1 MADNLNQEPKRK
13 KGSDRIE
20 LFNELSGVQD
30 IQDYFVKYCIQT
42 NTSERTAS
50 TFWNLICVC
59 LFMGGF
65 IGNLNELQT
74 YQSLS
79 RHFKSEENGVPQPK
93 MSARFVDA
101 NKNTLEIKDKDLKS
115 KMCYFSVLNVS
126 LIC

>member
-79 RHFKSEENGVPQPK
+79 RHFKSEENGVP
-93 MSARFVDA
+93 
-101 NKNTLEIKDKDLKS
+101 NLK
-115 KMCYFSVLNVS
+115 
-126 LIC
+126 

>member
-65 IGNLNELQT
+65 IGNPNELQI

-79 RHFKSEENGVPQPK
+79 RHFKSKENGVPQPK
-93 MSARFVDA
+93 MRVRFVDA
-101 NKNTLEIKDKDLKS
+101 NKNT
-115 KMCYFSVLNVS
+115 
-126 LIC
+126 